1 MARFGDL
8 SNDDKLKV
16 IANINLEIKKLNE
29 RKSMQRLAS
38 KYTDDLKDLSLREI
52 IIEDGDAKPAL
63 MAHVN
68 ALAKR
73 VKELESF
80 HFSLEKKA
88 LADVN
93 ATERVLAEKVAQAQP

>member
-8 SNDDKLKV
+8 SNEEKRVRITTIQKEV
-16 IANINLEIKKLNE
+16 KKLNE
-29 RKSMQRLAS
+29 IKEQQRLAS
-38 KYTDDLKDLSLREI
+38 RYTDDLKDLSLREI

-63 MAHVN
+63 MAHIN

-80 HFSLEKKA
+80 HFAFEKRA
-88 LADVN
+88 LAEVT
-93 ATERVLAEKVAQAQP
+93 AEEKVLAERLVRAQA

>member
-8 SNDDKLKV
+8 TNDEKLAR
-16 IANINLEIKKLNE
+16 IAAITKEIKKLNE
-29 RKSMQRLAS
+29 IKEQQRLAS

-52 IIEDGDAKPAL
+52 IVEDGDGKPAL

-80 HFSLEKKA
+80 HFGFEKRA
-88 LADVN
+88 IADLN
-93 ATERVLAEKVAQAQP
+93 ATEKVLAEKIYTAQP

>member
-8 SNDDKLKV
+8 SNEEKRVRITTIQKEV
-16 IANINLEIKKLNE
+16 KKLNE
-29 RKSMQRLAS
+29 IKEQQRLAS
-38 KYTDDLKDLSLREI
+38 RYTDDLKDLSLREI

-80 HFSLEKKA
+80 HFGFEKRA
-88 LADVN
+88 IADLN
-93 ATERVLAEKVAQAQP
+93 ATEKVLAERLVRAQA

>member
-8 SNDDKLKV
+8 SNEDKLKK
-16 IANINLEIKKLNE
+16 IAEINLEIKKLTE
-29 RKSMQRLAS
+29 VKEKQRLAS

-52 IIEDGDAKPAL
+52 IVEDGDGKPAL

-80 HFSLEKKA
+80 HFGFEKRE
-88 LADVN
+88 LADLN
-93 ATERVLAEKVAQAQP
+93 ATERVLAEKIATAQP